1 MDAGDTEGLVG
12 KRNLESVLGLLDEFN
27 VTVPEQVRTMDVG
40 VFEVP
45 GGLQGLLGEIQGSL
59 RK

>member
-12 KRNLESVLGLLDEFN
+12 VQQYVPGLLGEFN
-27 VTVPEQVRTMDVG
+27 VTVPEVRTMDVG
-40 VFEVP
+40 VSEVP
-45 GGLQGLLGEIQGSL
+45 GGLQGLLAEIQGSL